1 MIDIMTTIKLVAIL
15 ATSYFIL
22 IAYFESNQIKE
33 HSYNNS
39 MREMN
44 KDNNYMLLKALG
56 VAAIA
61 AYLFWPSN
69 REEGNLIEDF
79 YDQEAIE
86 IQERRQRT
94 VRPIHPNN
102 SHINIAL
109 NLIKKYEG
117 FRSEPYL
124 CKAGVPTIGYGD
136 TDPAIVSRGYIS
148 REDAGDLLKEKVI
161 MISKD
166 VDKKVL
172 PELTDHQRA
181 ALISFYYNLGPGNF
195 DNIARRINK
204 GDIVEAADAILLY
217 DKCDG
222 HSLKG
227 LKIRRAEEQYLFTL

>member
-1 MIDIMTTIKLVAIL
+1 
-15 ATSYFIL
+15 
-22 IAYFESNQIKE
+22 
-33 HSYNNS
+33 

-44 KDNNYMLLKALG
+44 KDKNYIVLKALSI
-56 VAAIA
+56 AAIA
-61 AYLFWPSN
+61 AYLFWPSD

-79 YDQEAIE
+79 YDIEALE
-86 IQERRQRT
+86 IQERRQRI
-94 VRPIHPNN
+94 VRPLYPIDT
-102 SHINIAL
+102 HISIAL

-124 CKAGVPTIGYGD
+124 CKAGVPTIGYGE
-136 TDPAIVSRGYIS
+136 TDPAIVTRGYIS
-148 REDAGDLLKEKVI
+148 KENAHELLKEKVI

-172 PELTDHQRA
+172 SDLTAHQRA

-204 GDIVEAADAILLY
+204 GKIAEAADAILLY

-227 LKIRRAEEQYLFTL
+227 LQIRRAEEQYLFTL

>member
-1 MIDIMTTIKLVAIL
+1 
-15 ATSYFIL
+15 
-22 IAYFESNQIKE
+22 
-33 HSYNNS
+33 

-44 KDNNYMLLKALG
+44 KDKNYIVLKALSI
-56 VAAIA
+56 AAIA
-61 AYLFWPSN
+61 AYLFWPSD

-79 YDQEAIE
+79 YDMEAIE
-86 IQERRQRT
+86 IQERRQRM
-94 VRPIHPNN
+94 VRPLDPIDT
-102 SHINIAL
+102 HISIAL

-124 CKAGVPTIGYGD
+124 CKAGVPTIGYGE
-136 TDPAIVSRGYIS
+136 TDPAIVTRGYIS
-148 REDAGDLLKEKVI
+148 KENAHELLKEKVV

-172 PELTDHQRA
+172 SDLTAHQRA

-204 GDIVEAADAILLY
+204 GNIAGAADAIILY

-227 LKIRRAEEQYLFTL
+227 LRLRRAEEQYLFTL